1 MEGILTMSQKEIDR
15 LHIIKKIE
23 SKELRVEEG
32 SKLIGIS
39 ERQTYRVLKKVR
51 EEGSKGIIHKLRGK
65 KSNRGYPE
73 ELKRKVIRIYRT
85 NYSDYGPSL
94 FSEQLTENHNISVD
108 HETIRRWLRS
118 IAITTSMR
126 RKRPHRRKRERRSC
140 CGEMLQFDGSHHDW
154 FEGRGAECCLL
165 NCVDDST
172 GKIYLRFAVSENT
185 QDVLLTL
192 WEYVNKYGIPRSI
205 YTDRYKIYKAEGKLT
220 DFGRAMKELKVET
233 IYAHSPQAKGR
244 VERVNRT
251 LQDRLIKALR
261 RQGISNIAEANRYV
275 REKFIKEYNLRFAVN
290 TEVAD
295 VHRTIEGLKLEDIF
309 CYKTSRQVRND
320 YTINLAGGYIQLLKG
335 KSPLPRPKQNVTVI
349 KRLDDSLHIY
359 FNNQELKF
367 YSLKAKPGKKAYK
380 NIKPAKDHPWR
391 KMNNRLPGSLS
402 KRTPLEKVNRSFLNA
417 ALG

>member
-15 LHIIKKIE
+15 LHIVKKIE
-23 SKELRVEEG
+23 SKEIKVEEG

-73 ELKRKVIRIYRT
+73 ELKRKVIKIYRT

-94 FSEQLTENHNISVD
+94 YSEQLTENHNISVD

-118 IAITTSMR
+118 KAITTSMR
-126 RKRPHRRKRERRSC
+126 RKRPHRKKRERRSC

-205 YTDRYKIYKAEGKLT
+205 YTDRYNVYRAEGKLT
-220 DFGRAMKELKVET
+220 DFGRAMKELNVEK

-261 RQGISNIAEANRYV
+261 REGISNIAEANRYCQK
-275 REKFIKEYNLRFAVN
+275 KFIKEYNARFAVN
-290 TEVAD
+290 MEVPD
-295 VHRTIEGLKLEDIF
+295 IHRTIEGLKLKDIF
-309 CYKTSRQVRND
+309 SYKTSRQVRND

-335 KSPLPRPKQNVTVI
+335 KSPLPKPKQNVTVI

-367 YSLKAKPGKKAYK
+367 CSLKAKPEKKGYK
-380 NIKPAKDHPWR
+380 IIKPAKDHPWR
-391 KMNNRLPGSLS
+391 RMNNRLPGSLS
-402 KRTPLEKVNRSFLNA
+402 KRSFSST